1 MGTVLIRNCTHHDID
16 DILQLDQEWH
26 DENIAYDFT
35 FISREEF
42 IAHLDRFPAY
52 FLVAECDGMIMG
64 YINAS
69 LHVNENI
76 RVLPEK
82 ETYLEIDNVYV
93 RAAFRNQNIGGQLIR
108 RLLAVA
114 DQNGIERFLVSSDS
128 KDMDQVMRFYQS
140 HGFKPFHIQLF
151 K

>member
-1 MGTVLIRNCTHHDID
+1 MGTVLIRQCTQHDID

-26 DENIAYDFT
+26 DEQIAYDFT

-42 IAHLDRFPAY
+42 IAHLDRFPSY
-52 FLVAECDGMIMG
+52 FLVAEGDATVMG

-69 LHVNENI
+69 THVNETI

-82 ETYLEIDNVYV
+82 ETYLEIENIYV
-93 RAAFRNQNIGGQLIR
+93 QAAFRNQNIGGKLISK
-108 RLLAVA
+108 LLEIAG
-114 DQNGIERFLVSSDS
+114 QNGIERFLVSSDS

-140 HGFKPFHIQLF
+140 HGFKPCHIQLF